1 MIELNYNLVVM
12 KMFKFLL
19 FPFGVLYYLI
29 TSIRNK
35 FYDFNL
41 LTSISFKVPLIG
53 IGNLSSGGTGKT
65 PMVEYLIRN
74 FSEKYNT
81 VLISRGYKR
90 STSGYVR
97 ATNKSNPSSIGDEPF
112 QIFKKFKNI
121 NAVVDSNRVRGVSKI
136 ILEEPKT
143 ELVVLDDC
151 FQHRKINLKLNIL
164 LTTYNSPFYEDFI
177 IPIGN
182 LREKR
187 RGYKRADILVVS
199 KCPEQICKD
208 EIDSIRKK
216 IKLYDHQNLFFT
228 KIKYDNNLKGDVK
241 LNLDQIEKSIL
252 FVTGIANSE
261 PVVSFL
267 NKSGVDFEHISFSDH
282 FNYSQND
289 IDKIEKDNNKL
300 IVTTEK
306 DFQKIQLLQRK
317 NKWVYLEIKIEFLEN
332 ESLFNSI
339 VKKAIIS

>member
-12 KMFKFLL
+12 KMIKFLL

-41 LTSISFKVPLIG
+41 LKSISFKVPLIG

-74 FSEKYNT
+74 FSKTYNT

-136 ILEEPKT
+136 IVEEPKT

-164 LTTYNSPFYEDFI
+164 LTTYDSPFYEDFI

-182 LREKR
+182 LREKK
-187 RGYKRADILVVS
+187 RGYKRADIIVVS

-208 EIDSIRKK
+208 EMDSIRKK
-216 IKLYDHQNLFFT
+216 IKLYDYQNLFFT

-241 LNLDQIEKSIL
+241 SNFDQIEKSIL
-252 FVTGIANSE
+252 LVTGIAESD
-261 PVVSFL
+261 PVISFL

-317 NKWVYLEIKIEFLEN
+317 NKWVYLEIKIDFLEN